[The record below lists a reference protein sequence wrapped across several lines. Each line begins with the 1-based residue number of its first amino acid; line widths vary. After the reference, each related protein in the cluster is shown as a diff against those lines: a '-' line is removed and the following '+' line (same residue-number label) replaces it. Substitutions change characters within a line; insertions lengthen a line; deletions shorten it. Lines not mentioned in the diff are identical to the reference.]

1 MRTTN
6 PALNDKIFAKETP
19 GALRAGWASPA
30 PDTLSPWPP
39 ASPTAERGAP
49 AGPLDT
55 DQYRSMRM
63 GGVVSASAVLL
74 LLVVVAGWFGW
85 QAVTVVEGTDAV
97 TGDRVVV
104 DASIPAWVFGAAIAG
119 FLLAIVTI
127 FLPKAARFTSPLY
140 AVAEGVFLGAIS
152 HYYELSYDG
161 IVLQA
166 VGLTVGVFATMLLLF
181 ATRVIKVTRK
191 FMIGVMAATGAVAL
205 VYLASFVVRLF
216 GGDIPFIHDAGPVG
230 IGFSLVVVV
239 IAALNLVLDFDF
251 IERGVAMQA
260 PRHMEWYAA
269 FGLLV
274 TLVWLYLELLRLL
287 SKLRSR

>member
-1 MRTTN
+1 MRTSN

-19 GALRAGWASPA
+19 AAARAGWASPA

-39 ASPTAERGAP
+39 PPPTAERGAP
-49 AGPLDT
+49 AGPLDA
-55 DQYRSMRM
+55 DQYQVMRM

-85 QAVTVVEGTDAV
+85 QAVEVVEGTDAV
-97 TGDRVVV
+97 TGERVVV
-104 DASIPAWVFGAAIAG
+104 DASIPPWIFGAVILG
-119 FLLAIVTI
+119 FVLALVTI
-127 FLPKAARFTSPLY
+127 FVPKAARVTAPMY

-152 HYYELSYDG
+152 HYYELAYDG

-166 VGLTVGVFATMLLLF
+166 VGLTVGVFATMLFLF
-181 ATRVIKVTRK
+181 ATRVIRVTRK

-205 VYLASFVVRLF
+205 VYLASFVVRLL
-216 GGDIPFIHDAGPVG
+216 GSDIPFIHDAGPIG
-230 IGFSLVVVV
+230 IGFSLAVVV

-251 IERGVAMQA
+251 VEKGVAMRA

>member
-1 MRTTN
+1 MRTSN
-6 PALNDKIFAKETP
+6 PALNENVFAKETP

-30 PDTLSPWPP
+30 PDTVSPWPP
-39 ASPTAERGAP
+39 APAP

-55 DQYRSMRM
+55 DQYRVMRM
-63 GGVVSASAVLL
+63 GGVVSASALLL
-74 LLVVVAGWFGW
+74 LLVVAAGWFGW

-97 TGDRVVV
+97 TGERVVV
-104 DASIPAWVFGAAIAG
+104 DASIPAWVFGAVVVG

-127 FLPKAARFTSPLY
+127 FVPKVARFTAPVY

-152 HYYELSYDG
+152 HYYELAYEG

-166 VGLTVGVFATMLLLF
+166 VGLTVGVFATMLFLF
-181 ATRVIKVTRK
+181 ATRVIRVTRK
-191 FMIGVMAATGAVAL
+191 FMVGVCAATGAVAL
-205 VYLASFVVRLF
+205 VYLASFLVRLV
-216 GGDIPFIHDAGPVG
+216 GSDIPFIHDAGPLG

-251 IERGVAMQA
+251 IEKGVAMHA
-260 PRHMEWYAA
+260 PRRMEWYAA